1 MSTIVTTERG
11 AMLLES
17 LISATLLVVTFVTVI
32 TFMHRALKGAQIQR
46 HLLEP
51 SCEHPICV
59 RSGANTTCRCGAHAS
74 LVLQ

>member
-1 MSTIVTTERG
+1 MSSIVSTERG
-11 AMLLES
+11 AMILES
-17 LISATLLVVTFVTVI
+17 LISATLLAVTFVTVI

-51 SCEHPICV
+51 ACEHAVCV
-59 RSGANTTCRCGAHAS
+59 GSSTSTTCRCGAHTS